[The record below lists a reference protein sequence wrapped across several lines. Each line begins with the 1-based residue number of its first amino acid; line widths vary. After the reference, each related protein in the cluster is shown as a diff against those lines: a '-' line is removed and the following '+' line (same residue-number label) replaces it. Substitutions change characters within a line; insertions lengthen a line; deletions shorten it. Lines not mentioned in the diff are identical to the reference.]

1 MNAKQ
6 KRELQSFRRV
16 QDWIGTHP
24 QITTASSA
32 VNDQL
37 TVLNGAVQEV
47 TTLAAQQDQQAKV
60 GLGATAEAKRLRAE
74 LLTQHMRPIAS
85 IARATIPDVVKMSVE
100 LQAPAAKTDAEAL
113 FAEAEAMATTAAKY
127 SDKLIA
133 RGLPADFV
141 AQLRTVAEAYKKEI
155 DARGQARGGVT
166 GATTGLHAELL
177 IGRKAV
183 ETMSVIIMKQLRG
196 QPAALAEWKQIR
208 RVIIKGVNTGVV
220 PAPAPAAPATPATP
234 ATPAAPATPAT
245 PATPAVPVSTAAAA

>member
-1 MNAKQ
+1 MNAHQ

-16 QDWIGTHP
+16 QDWIGKNP
-24 QITTASSA
+24 QVTTASSA
-32 VNDQL
+32 TADQL
-37 TVLNGAVQEV
+37 TVLNGAVQEI
-47 TTLAAQQDQQAKV
+47 TTLAAQQNEQASV
-60 GLGATAEAKRLRAE
+60 GLGATAEARRLRAE
-74 LLTQHMRPIAS
+74 LLTQHMRPVAS

-100 LQAPAAKTDAEAL
+100 LQAPAAKIDAEAL

-155 DARGQARGGVT
+155 DTRGQARAGVT
-166 GATTGLHAELL
+166 GATAGLHAEVL

-183 ETMSVIIMKQLRG
+183 ETMSVINTKQLRG

-208 RVIIKGVNTGVV
+208 RVTIKGVNTGV
-220 PAPAPAAPATPATP
+220 APAPLPVTPATP
-234 ATPAAPATPAT
+234 ATPAAPSVPSVPAAPAT
-245 PATPAVPVSTAAAA
+245 SVVPMATAVAV